1 MNLKEIVELVGGTV
15 KGDDSLE
22 ITGAAGLSVSQDG
35 DVTFVEGKKHL
46 RQLPD
51 CKASAVLVKR
61 ECDTEKAQ
69 IIHPMPTLAFARLV
83 ARFHPEPQPE
93 PHVDSRAVISEN
105 VVLGKDVVIFPF
117 VYIGKNTV
125 IGDGTVL
132 HPGVAVGDG
141 CRIGKNAVI
150 HANVT
155 LYRETVV
162 GGHVIIHAG
171 ATLGADGFGYTP
183 DENGRHFKIPQ
194 IGRVVI
200 EDHVEV
206 GANTCIDR
214 AAQGDTIIKEGTKI
228 DNLVQIAHNCV
239 VGEHSILVS
248 QTGISGS
255 CTLGRHVILAGQ
267 AGLADHVTLADHVVL
282 AARAGTL
289 SDLKDPGVYGG
300 TPAVPLIT
308 WQKYISLFP
317 KLPELFRKIKK
328 LEKRLEEMEKE

>member
-22 ITGAAGLSVSQDG
+22 ITGAAGLSAAQDG
-35 DVTFVEGKKHL
+35 DVTFIEKKKYL
-46 RQLPD
+46 KQLPD
-51 CKASAVLVKR
+51 CKASAVLVKQ
-61 ECDTEKAQ
+61 EGDTEKAQ
-69 IIHPMPTLAFARLV
+69 IIHPNPTLAFARLV

-93 PHVDSRAVISEN
+93 PHVDSRAVISKN
-105 VVLGKDVVIFPF
+105 VVLGKDVAIFPL
-117 VYIGKNTV
+117 VYIGENTV
-125 IGDGTVL
+125 IGDGAVL
-132 HPGVAVGDG
+132 HPGVAIGAD
-141 CRIGKNAVI
+141 CRIGKNAII

-162 GGHVIIHAG
+162 GDHVIIHAG
-171 ATLGADGFGYTP
+171 AVLGADGFSYTP
-183 DENGRHFKIPQ
+183 DENRRHFKIPQ

-214 AAQGDTIIKEGTKI
+214 AAQGVTIIKEGTKI
-228 DNLVQIAHNCV
+228 DNLVQVAHNCV

-248 QTGISGS
+248 QVGISGS

-267 AGLADHVTLADHVVL
+267 AGLADHVSLVDNVVL
-282 AARAGTL
+282 AARSGTL
-289 SDLKDPGVYGG
+289 SSIKEPGVYGG

-317 KLPELFRKIKK
+317 KLPELSRKIKK
-328 LEKRLEEMEKE
+328 LEKRLNEMEKE